1 MSYEAYK
8 DNSLGFTTRQ
18 LHAGYNPAEHYRSK
32 AVPIYQTAAF
42 ELGDFDRCTRLFD
55 YSEEGHSY
63 VRFSNP
69 TNDVLEKRIAS
80 LDGGSAALSLSSGM
94 AAISNTFLNLAK
106 AGDEIVA
113 VQTLYG
119 GSTTL
124 LNKILPEYG
133 IHGRFVEDE
142 NDIESYKKVINEKTK
157 AIYIESLGNPGMNIV
172 DIEAIANLAHENG
185 IPLVIDNTFATP
197 YLLKAFDY
205 GVDIICYSATKYL
218 SGHGTI
224 IVGLVVEKGDF
235 NWRNGKFPQ
244 FEEFYEEYRNS
255 IGEEVLNKTMF
266 TKRLR
271 IRYLTDLGSH
281 LSPTT
286 AFYLMQGMETLSLRM
301 DRHVE
306 NAQKVAKFLTT
317 HPQVLSVNYP
327 GLPDSPY
334 YQLAKKYFPKGPGAI
349 LSIRLKGGI
358 DAAKKVLEKV
368 RVFDYM
374 VNVGDAKSLIVH
386 SATSTHFGQ
395 TQEQRLKA
403 GVYEDTL
410 RISVGIEDAKDLIAD
425 LKQALDGVLN
435 NYSLH
440 FVDI

>member
-69 TNDVLEKRIAS
+69 TNDVLEQRIAS
-80 LDGGSAALSLSSGM
+80 LDGGSAALSFSSGM

>member
-8 DNSLGFTTRQ
+8 DNTLGFTTRQ
-18 LHAGYNPAEHYRSK
+18 LHAGYDPKEHYGSK

-42 ELGDFDRCTRLFD
+42 ELGDFDRCTRLFN

-80 LDGGSAALSLSSGM
+80 LEGGSAALSLSSGM
-94 AAISNTFLNLAK
+94 AAISNTFLNIART
-106 AGDEIVA
+106 GDEIVA

-133 IHGRFVEDE
+133 IQGRFVENE
-142 NDIESYKKVINEKTK
+142 NDIESYKKAINEKTK

-185 IPLVIDNTFATP
+185 IPLIIDNTFSP
-197 YLLKAFDY
+197 YILKPFDY
-205 GVDIICYSATKYL
+205 GADIICYSATKYL
-218 SGHGTI
+218 AGHGTT
-224 IVGLVVEKGDF
+224 IVGLVVEKGGFDWF
-235 NWRNGKFPQ
+235 NGKFPQ
-244 FEEFYEEYRNS
+244 FESFYEEYKNS
-255 IGEEVLNKTMF
+255 IGSEELKKSIF

-281 LSPTT
+281 LSPTS
-286 AFYLMQGMETLSLRM
+286 AFYLLQGMETLSLRM
-301 DRHVE
+301 DRHLE
-306 NAQKVAKFLTT
+306 NALKVATFLES
-317 HPQVLSVNYP
+317 HPQVMEVSYP
-327 GLPDSPY
+327 GLKSSPY
-334 YQLAKKYFPKGPGAI
+334 HSLSNKYFPKGPGAI
-349 LSIRLKGGI
+349 MSIRLKGGLE
-358 DAAKKVLEKV
+358 AAKKVLQQV

-395 TQEQRLKA
+395 TREEREKA

-410 RISVGIEDAKDLIAD
+410 RLSIGIEDVEDLIVD
-425 LKQALDGVLN
+425 LKQALD
-435 NYSLH
+435 S
-440 FVDI
+440 I

>member
-8 DNSLGFTTRQ
+8 DSSLGFTTRQ
-18 LHAGYNPAEHYRSK
+18 LHAGYNPGEHYRSK
-32 AVPIYQTAAF
+32 AVPIYHTAAF

-80 LDGGSAALSLSSGM
+80 LEGGSAALSLSSGM
-94 AAISNTFLNLAK
+94 AAISNTFLNLAT
-106 AGDEIVA
+106 AGDEIAA

-133 IHGRFVEDE
+133 INGRFIEDE
-142 NDIESYKKVINEKTK
+142 NDIESYKRAINEKTK

-197 YLLKAFDY
+197 YLIKAFDY
-205 GVDIICYSATKYL
+205 GADILCYSATKYL
-218 SGHGTI
+218 AGHGTI
-224 IVGLVVEKGDF
+224 IVGLVVEKGGFD
-235 NWRNGKFPQ
+235 WHNGKYPQ
-244 FEEFYEEYRNS
+244 FDSFYEEYKDT
-255 IGEEVLNKTMF
+255 IGEEELRKNIF

-271 IRYLTDLGSH
+271 IRYLTDFGSH
-281 LSPTT
+281 LSPTN
-286 AFYLMQGMETLSLRM
+286 AFYLLQGMETLSLRM
-301 DRHVE
+301 ERHVE
-306 NAQKVAKFLTT
+306 NARKVAQFLES
-317 HPQVLSVNYP
+317 HPQILQVSYP
-327 GLPDSPY
+327 GLESSPY
-334 YQLAKKYFPKGPGAI
+334 YSLAKKYFPKGPGAI
-349 LSIRLKGGI
+349 LSIRLKGGLE
-358 DAAKKVLEKV
+358 AAKKVLERV
-368 RVFDYM
+368 RIFDYM

-395 TQEQRLKA
+395 SKEQREKA
-403 GVYEDTL
+403 GVYDDTL
-410 RISVGIEDAKDLIAD
+410 RLSVGIEDAEDLIAD
-425 LKQALDGVLN
+425 LRQALD
-435 NYSLH
+435 SL
-440 FVDI
+440 